1 MWRTNVKILGLVIGV
16 LGLYTLVANSI
27 PQIQS
32 EVPRAIDMSGDIT
45 PDQLVAI
52 GARVFNG
59 AGGCTTCHGLGTRA
73 PNLLTGEGNLGP
85 IGARC
90 ASRYNGSHR
99 SPTHLATPPAFR
111 ARSTDSRKPNMS
123 CKDYLFESITQPA
136 AFVVP
141 GYQPIMPDMR
151 RTLPPEQVWAVI
163 AFLESNGGTVDVTA
177 DDVHAA
183 MQAAGGSGDQAAGGG
198 AAGPPANATL
208 DPRKIIDANGCL
220 GCHSLHGQGGVHVD
234 GLTADLCGA
243 ARPTHFDGVGTRL
256 SRDDIRESILLPNAK
271 IAPGFE
277 KVAGVMPQTFGQMM
291 TAAQLEAL
299 VTYLASLKSGAER
312 DEFLMYQVASDQAF
326 DKLRSMVK

>member
-1 MWRTNVKILGLVIGV
+1 MWRINLKILALVIGV

-32 EVPRAIDMSGDIT
+32 VVPRAIDMSGDVT
-45 PDQLVAI
+45 PEQLVAI
-52 GARVFNG
+52 GERVFNG
-59 AGGCTTCHGLGTRA
+59 AGGCPTCHGLGTRA
-73 PNLLTGEGNLGP
+73 PNLLTSEGNLGP

-90 ASRYNGSHR
+90 GN
-99 SPTHLATPPAFR
+99 
-111 ARSTDSRKPNMS
+111 RKPNMS

-183 MQAAGGSGDQAAGGG
+183 MQAAPEGG
-198 AAGPPANATL
+198 AAPAGPPANATL

-220 GCHSLHGQGGVHVD
+220 GCHSLHGQGG
-234 GLTADLCGA
+234 TIA
-243 ARPTHFDGVGTRL
+243 PHFDGVG
-256 SRDDIRESILLPNAK
+256 SRRDVNSIRAK
-271 IAPGFE
+271 ILAPASSITPGFE
-277 KVAGVMPQTFGQMM
+277 KVAGLMPPTFGQML
-291 TAAQLEAL
+291 TAGQLEAL
-299 VTYLASLKSGAER
+299 VTYLASLK
-312 DEFLMYQVASDQAF
+312 
-326 DKLRSMVK
+326 